1 MTTVAVSQP
10 VGISAGMNRI
20 GRYGGLLGLTVVF
33 IAAIGMLETFN
44 DRLIINPILSLGYLL
59 LIGIPVTYGYLM
71 TRREEFEG
79 VETAPRTATDLVNA
93 AVAGAL
99 GGVIASLFA
108 LLVDAVPGLR
118 DTFPKLGPVMV
129 RTLTFDL
136 GVGVGAVVLIVGG
149 AVLALAGAA
158 IHWMGDRWQRALVVA
173 VETVVFVSIFEAV
186 IDDFFDWFQVLPD
199 FIYHPRGGL
208 EVFAAIGLFVIAAAL
223 ALTLPGRVPSVRQ
236 AIRHEDT
243 SIRRRNSIIAGAV
256 VLLALIVLP
265 FLLGGTLNE
274 LLTNVGLFLL
284 MGLGLN
290 IVVGHAGLLDL
301 GYVAFFAVGAYTTA
315 VLTSPLSPTWAPGL
329 SWWVAFPIVLVT
341 AAVAGVLVGTPV
353 IRMRGDYLAI
363 VTLGFGEIVRIVLLS
378 DWLSPY
384 FGGAQGIRRIPG
396 IPVGGGETVG
406 GTNISVFIYFVIAL
420 VIVAAYVSWRVE
432 KSRIGR
438 AWQAMREDEDVA
450 EAVGIDTVKAKLLA
464 FVTGA
469 VLASFSGALFSAKV
483 GTVFTNSFEI
493 IVSIV
498 ILVLVIVGGMGN
510 IAGVAVGALILIG
523 VLGGPN
529 QPGLLQEFG
538 EFKLLIYGALLIYMM
553 LQRPEGLLPSVR
565 RAQELHQSE
574 FLQDAWLEKG
584 GQFIDDGEE
593 ES

>member
-1 MTTVAVSQP
+1 MTAVTTPIPASSQSTLDLKKVA
-10 VGISAGMNRI
+10 RF
-20 GRYGGLLGLTVVF
+20 GGLMGLAVVF
-33 IAAIGMLETFN
+33 IAAVGMLEVFN
-44 DRLIINPILSLGYLL
+44 KRLLINPILSLGYLVL
-59 LIGIPVTYGYLM
+59 LAIPVAGGYIM
-71 TRREEFEG
+71 GRRESFEG
-79 VETAPRTATDLVNA
+79 VEEIPRTSADLVMA
-93 AVAGAL
+93 ALAGGL
-99 GGVIASLFA
+99 GGVIAGLFV
-108 LLVDAVPGLR
+108 LLVDAAPGLR

-129 RTLTFDL
+129 QTLTFDL
-136 GVGVGAVVLIVGG
+136 GVGGG
-149 AVLALAGAA
+149 FGLLVAGGVVLALIGMAL
-158 IHWMGDRWQRALVVA
+158 HWLSARWQKAIVIG
-173 VETVVFVSIFEAV
+173 VEAVVFVAIFEAV
-186 IDDFFDWFQVLPD
+186 IDDLFDWFDTLPS
-199 FIYHPRGGL
+199 FLYHPRGGL
-208 EVFAAIGLFVIAAAL
+208 EVVSAVVVFAVAAGLSLIPSGKAPSIRAAL
-223 ALTLPGRVPSVRQ
+223 
-236 AIRHEDT
+236 RHEDAG
-243 SIRRRNSIIAGAV
+243 IRRRNSLIAGLVLLVLIV
-256 VLLALIVLP
+256 VLP
-265 FLLGGTLNE
+265 MLLGGTLNE
-274 LLTNVGLFLL
+274 LLSNVGLFLL

-315 VLTSPLSPTWAPGL
+315 VLTSPLSPFWRPEL

-341 AAVAGVLVGTPV
+341 AGIAGLLVGTPV

-396 IPVGGGETVG
+396 IPVGDTTIG
-406 GTNISVFIYFVIAL
+406 GTSIELFVYFVIAL
-420 VIVAAYVSWRVE
+420 VLVAAYISWRLE
-432 KSRIGR
+432 NSRIGR

-450 EAVGIDTVKAKLLA
+450 EAVGIDTVKAKLMA

-469 VLASFSGALFSAKV
+469 ILASFSGALFSAKV

-510 IAGVAVGALILIG
+510 IAGVAVGAVVLIG
-523 VLGGPN
+523 ILGGPN

-584 GQFIDDGEE
+584 GEFVKDEE